1 MKNNKAVE
9 VLREMKLSA
18 ENPENT
24 CWLFNNNRDE
34 AINEALLALEFSDCV
49 EFGYWLVNA
58 PNKEIHS
65 KKWIEQK
72 YQQYLKEKKASEVL
86 TK

>member
-1 MKNNKAVE
+1 MKNNKAIE

-49 EFGYWLVNA
+49 DFGFWLVNA

-72 YQQYLKEKKASEVL
+72 YQQYLKEKEVL
-86 TK
+86 EK

>member
-1 MKNNKAVE
+1 MKNNKAIE